1 MLRVRNSR
9 FHRDLLWANQTFNEQ
24 ILVLKLS
31 LTTAQSTYGP
41 RAGTTPKLLV
51 KSCDGRVKFSDN
63 NVEQKGSGQ
72 SKSWEINDFD
82 LEKDTVE
89 LEAGSTDGWM
99 VNLAL
104 EICDDS
110 GNNCQAKD
118 VYENYPATSGEEAG
132 NAFWI
137 DYDCSGPRGH
147 QQNGCDATH
156 HCNCYKEK
164 FYLRLIDNRWS
175 LDDDNSTC
183 DVRGVDP
190 KMTVSCNNNADDTVL
205 MTAAVRKTEVHD
217 KPSDDFADN
226 GDYWQAT
233 YTADQL
239 EKSFE
244 NNLIFEGVAAADY
257 LVLSKTVDLPCKNLR
272 VDGVDVCQSVG
283 AGLTWTCR
291 YSLADQTKTDA
302 YTVTGQDTQATADGI
317 GTLNYVLEV
326 LADKSIGEQVQFEI
340 RPVNEGL
347 VTADIKHCEVAE
359 SADAG
364 AAKVSIIGDDT
375 DATKDKCYVS
385 SINSGLTEHTGT
397 GTLSGYWNAFKWS
410 TSDNTDAENQQ
421 LSCSIALSQN
431 GNNQPAGANC

>member
-1 MLRVRNSR
+1 MATKEVGDEFKGGISP
-9 FHRDLLWANQTFNEQ
+9 T
-24 ILVLKLS
+24 
-31 LTTAQSTYGP
+31 
-41 RAGTTPKLLV
+41 LLV
-51 KSCDGRVKFSDN
+51 KTCDGRVKFSDTST
-63 NVEQKGSGQ
+63 KSLGTGG
-72 SKSWEINDFD
+72 SKSWTVANFD
-82 LEKDTVE
+82 TETDMIE
-89 LEAGSTDGWM
+89 FEAVSTDGWQVEKM
-99 VNLAL
+99 ELQV
-104 EICDDS
+104 CDDN
-110 GNNCQAKD
+110 GNNCRDQPVKED
-118 VYENYPATSGEEAG
+118 YNGTLDAG
-132 NAFWI
+132 NAFWV
-137 DYDCSGPRGH
+137 DLDCGRPSGLD
-147 QQNGCDATH
+147 QVGCDDTYK
-156 HCNCYKEK
+156 CNCYKEK
-164 FYLRLIDNRWS
+164 FYIKQVGDDWIM
-175 LDDDNSTC
+175 DDNTSTC
-183 DVRGVDP
+183 DVRSGQ
-190 KMTVSCNNNADDTVL
+190 MTVMCNNSADDTVE
-205 MTAAVRKTEVHD
+205 MTAAVRKDQVHG
-217 KPSDDFADN
+217 KPSAEFTDT
-226 GDYWQAT
+226 GDGYWQAI
-233 YTADQL
+233 YTAAQL
-239 EKSFE
+239 APSKSFE
-244 NNLIFEGVAAADY
+244 SNVEFQGVAAADY
-257 LVLSKTVDLPCKNLR
+257 LVLSKTVDLPCKNIR
-272 VDGVDVCQSVG
+272 VDGVDVCQKVG
-283 AGLTWTCR
+283 SGLTWTCR